1 MEWTIIWIWTNA
13 NFYVCFFQ
21 NTIVPI
27 EAGENDDDADV
38 IAESVYV
45 DQYFEQD
52 QNDVNVVA
60 VRKLQKIYKK
70 KKKKQTKVA
79 VKNVSFGI
87 PKGQVFGLLG
97 EK

>member
-1 MEWTIIWIWTNA
+1 MLI
-13 NFYVCFFQ
+13 FYVRFFQ

-27 EAGENDDDADV
+27 EAGENDDNADV
-38 IAESVYV
+38 VAESVNI

-70 KKKKQTKVA
+70 KKQTKVA
-79 VKNVSFGI
+79 VKKVSFGI

-97 EK
+97 EEY

>member
-1 MEWTIIWIWTNA
+1 MLI
-13 NFYVCFFQ
+13 FYVRFFQ

-38 IAESVYV
+38 VAESVNV

-70 KKKKQTKVA
+70 KKQTKVA
-79 VKNVSFGI
+79 VKKVSFGI

-97 EK
+97 EEY

>member
-1 MEWTIIWIWTNA
+1 M
-13 NFYVCFFQ
+13 FVFFQ

-38 IAESVYV
+38 IAESVNV

-70 KKKKQTKVA
+70 KKKQTKVA

-97 EK
+97 EE

>member
-1 MEWTIIWIWTNA
+1 MLI
-13 NFYVCFFQ
+13 FYVCFFQ

-38 IAESVYV
+38 VAESVNV

-70 KKKKQTKVA
+70 KKQTKVA
-79 VKNVSFGI
+79 VKKVSFGI

-97 EK
+97 EEY

>member
-1 MEWTIIWIWTNA
+1 MLI
-13 NFYVCFFQ
+13 FYVRFFQ

-27 EAGENDDDADV
+27 EAGENDDNADV
-38 IAESVYV
+38 VAESVNV

-70 KKKKQTKVA
+70 KKQTKVA
-79 VKNVSFGI
+79 VKKVSFGI

-97 EK
+97 EEY

>member
-1 MEWTIIWIWTNA
+1 MLI
-13 NFYVCFFQ
+13 FYVRFFQ

-38 IAESVYV
+38 VAESVNV

-70 KKKKQTKVA
+70 KKQTKVA
-79 VKNVSFGI
+79 VKKVSFRI

-97 EK
+97 EEY

>member
-1 MEWTIIWIWTNA
+1 MLI
-13 NFYVCFFQ
+13 FYVCFFQ

-38 IAESVYV
+38 IAESVNV

-70 KKKKQTKVA
+70 KKQTKVA
-79 VKNVSFGI
+79 VKKVSFGI

-97 EK
+97 EEY